1 MLAPRNNVRKKLV
14 YISSLSLP
22 ENGCRLTYTLSGCAI
37 EIKKTWKGSIVS
49 LYFCYVNLKTAVMLS
64 DIQGCGIVVWVGI
77 GALLQSCQC
86 VGWE

>member
-1 MLAPRNNVRKKLV
+1 MVV
-14 YISSLSLP
+14 V
-22 ENGCRLTYTLSGCAI
+22 TYTLSGCAI